1 MILPFISPFADL
13 ARSFSPVADPSMP
26 VQDALAAV
34 VPRQIANAH
43 TIFNVTMA
51 IIFLPFTS
59 QLAHFLNR
67 VLPDKPKPKEPEFLQ
82 VRYLD
87 ESLYQTPELALEAV
101 GHECMRI
108 GNRVVEMLSVILD
121 FLSQGKKQEH
131 ELLKTKRREI
141 EQLESMTLEYLRN
154 LNSGDLSPEQSQK
167 LMNLLSVVNHLENM
181 SEFLHVEILQIR
193 KKMESNGIKLDQE
206 SLLQLQPMINETVKA
221 FKTTMTALENQD
233 SALAKKVS
241 KMKDHVS
248 ETAESFKK
256 EQSLELL
263 GNKDDAIGSYR
274 IEIAMI
280 DILKRVFY
288 HTRRIARRI

>member
-1 MILPFISPFADL
+1 MYA
-13 ARSFSPVADPSMP
+13 
-26 VQDALAAV
+26 
-34 VPRQIANAH
+34 
-43 TIFNVTMA
+43 
-51 IIFLPFTS
+51 
-59 QLAHFLNR
+59 
-67 VLPDKPKPKEPEFLQ
+67 
-82 VRYLD
+82 Y
-87 ESLYQTPELALEAV
+87 
-101 GHECMRI
+101 
-108 GNRVVEMLSVILD
+108 GNRVVEMLSAILD
-121 FLSQGKKQEH
+121 FLSQGKKMEY

-193 KKMESNGIKLDQE
+193 KKMESNEIKLDQE
-206 SLLQLQPMINETVKA
+206 SLLKLQPMINETVKA

-248 ETAESFKK
+248 ETLESFKK

>member
-1 MILPFISPFADL
+1 
-13 ARSFSPVADPSMP
+13 
-26 VQDALAAV
+26 
-34 VPRQIANAH
+34 
-43 TIFNVTMA
+43 MA

-67 VLPDKPKPKEPEFLQ
+67 ILPDKPKPKEPESLK

-108 GNRVVEMLSVILD
+108 GNRVVEMLSAILD
-121 FLSQGKKQEH
+121 FLSQGKKREY

-154 LNSGDLSPEQSQK
+154 LNSGDLSPGQSQK

-193 KKMESNGIKLDQE
+193 KKMESNAIKLDQE
-206 SLLQLQPMINETVKA
+206 SLFKLQPMINETVKA
-221 FKTTMTALENQD
+221 FKKTMTALENQD

-256 EQSLELL
+256 EQSLVLL
-263 GNKDDAIGSYR
+263 GNKDDAIESYR

>member
-1 MILPFISPFADL
+1 
-13 ARSFSPVADPSMP
+13 
-26 VQDALAAV
+26 
-34 VPRQIANAH
+34 
-43 TIFNVTMA
+43 
-51 IIFLPFTS
+51 
-59 QLAHFLNR
+59 
-67 VLPDKPKPKEPEFLQ
+67 
-82 VRYLD
+82 
-87 ESLYQTPELALEAV
+87 
-101 GHECMRI
+101 MRI
-108 GNRVVEMLSVILD
+108 GNRVVEMLSAILD

-193 KKMESNGIKLDQE
+193 KKMGNNAIELDQE
-206 SLLQLQPMINETVKA
+206 SLLKLQPMINEMVTA

-248 ETAESFKK
+248 ETVESFKM

-263 GNKDDAIGSYR
+263 GSKDDAIGSYR

>member
-1 MILPFISPFADL
+1 
-13 ARSFSPVADPSMP
+13 
-26 VQDALAAV
+26 
-34 VPRQIANAH
+34 
-43 TIFNVTMA
+43 
-51 IIFLPFTS
+51 
-59 QLAHFLNR
+59 
-67 VLPDKPKPKEPEFLQ
+67 
-82 VRYLD
+82 
-87 ESLYQTPELALEAV
+87 
-101 GHECMRI
+101 
-108 GNRVVEMLSVILD
+108 
-121 FLSQGKKQEH
+121 
-131 ELLKTKRREI
+131 
-141 EQLESMTLEYLRN
+141 
-154 LNSGDLSPEQSQK
+154 
-167 LMNLLSVVNHLENM
+167 LLSVVNHLENM

-193 KKMESNGIKLDQE
+193 KKMESNAIKLDQE
-206 SLLQLQPMINETVKA
+206 SLLKLQPMINETVKA

-241 KMKDHVS
+241 KMKEQVS